1 MSFGGL
7 LVRVIGFEDDH
18 VKRDGEGF
26 NYHQAHAAMV
36 MIFEAKGCVAW
47 CPKRLQDKDH
57 TYISGLMER
66 ITISSRCLHEPQQRT
81 IIYIWIFRSP
91 MKYTFQRI
99 KRQSS
104 RRFLQVD
111 MVETPKVARAE
122 ILNNKQC

>member
-81 IIYIWIFRSP
+81 
-91 MKYTFQRI
+91 FQRI

-104 RRFLQVD
+104 QRFLQVD
-111 MVETPKVARAE
+111 MVERPKVARAE